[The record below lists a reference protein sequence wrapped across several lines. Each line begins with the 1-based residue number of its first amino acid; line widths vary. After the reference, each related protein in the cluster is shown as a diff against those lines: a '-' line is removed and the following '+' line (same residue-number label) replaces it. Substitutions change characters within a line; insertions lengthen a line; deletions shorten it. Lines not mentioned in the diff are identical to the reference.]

1 METWVIN
8 VIAPIA
14 LAVVTWLLG
23 RNGRRIDQTSKIV
36 GMLQDEISRLSR
48 KVENMEAKLE
58 AKDRELESKSVVIQ
72 EAFRCR
78 TPSAKCPVLNKL
90 FEYNSQ
96 KETDEQQRV
105 EELQSGEYTPQY
117 DPVHGGSTE

>member
-1 METWVIN
+1 MDSWVIN

-36 GMLQDEISRLSR
+36 GLLQDEIGRLSK
-48 KVENMEAKLE
+48 KVEKMEAKLE
-58 AKDRELESKSVVIQ
+58 DKERELESKSMVIQ

-90 FEYNSQ
+90 FEVNSPNEQ
-96 KETDEQQRV
+96 SDEQRF
-105 EELQSGEYTPQY
+105 EELQSGEHPPQCN
-117 DPVHGGSTE
+117 DLPGGDA